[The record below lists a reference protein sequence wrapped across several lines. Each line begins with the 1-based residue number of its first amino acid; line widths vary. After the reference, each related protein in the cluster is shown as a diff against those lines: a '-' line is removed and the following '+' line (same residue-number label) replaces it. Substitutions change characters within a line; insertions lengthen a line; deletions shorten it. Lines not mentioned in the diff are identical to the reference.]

1 MEYFRKMTTS
11 GNNIPCHRTGMI
23 RIPLKASLMFF
34 LLLLLPHYTLFSQAD
49 PAVYPGNKLHETKN
63 TDTDSLQI
71 VKLFDKAFFCFDY
84 MGDDQMADS
93 ISQIAIQ
100 VAAMSHRPE
109 LMLLSYN
116 RYIESNNLFVNYKKA
131 LSYALKAEQVSI
143 SNSPEIAFMNAKNRV
158 SVYLSGYEYDKALEY
173 SYRSLSIAT
182 INENPIWKAESYM
195 DIGKSLE
202 GKNQKIEAFRNYL
215 NALSIVDR
223 IKNPELQVKCF
234 SLLSRFYNLNKL
246 YNKATRYKLMQRDV
260 LKKEDQVDSVALMW
274 TMYDLQVIDLN
285 SNNNQ
290 LNEGSMREILDFA
303 KRKKNHRLLEYEI
316 ALIRTHLIEANQI
329 GRLNDLYYKQFPFEL
344 EKLTTENPSLYYR
357 LKAFF
362 CEEKRMVDSAT
373 FYFKK
378 AETILQSDPNKVL
391 QSNFFF
397 RYGQFLKR
405 QGMKDKSIEKFSKSY
420 QLARDASYFDYMLSA
435 SKQLESIFVGKG
447 DYKNAYNYAA
457 LNKVIS
463 DSMNNGYKNDQMI
476 VMEIDHE
483 TRQRDQSAELEKQST
498 IRRHY
503 LQYTAMIIAIIGV
516 FIVLLMLGSLKV
528 PEWIIKTLGFFSF
541 IFFFEFIVLL
551 ADNKIQEITH
561 EEPWKILL
569 IKILLIAVL
578 FPMHHWIEKR
588 VVTFLLNPRL
598 INISRYPLRT
608 RLREK
613 ITRIKRT

>member
-1 MEYFRKMTTS
+1 MTTCD
-11 GNNIPCHRTGMI
+11 NNTTCHWTWVV
-23 RIPLKASLMFF
+23 RIPVKVSLMFI
-34 LLLLLPHYTLFSQAD
+34 LLFFIPQHTLFSQVD
-49 PAVYPGNKLHETKN
+49 PAFNPVSKLRQIKN
-63 TDTDSLQI
+63 TDNDSLQI
-71 VKLFDKAFFCFDY
+71 VKLFDRASFFFDY
-84 MGDDQMADS
+84 MGDDHLADS
-93 ISQIAIQ
+93 ISQVAIQ
-100 VAAMSHRPE
+100 VAEMSHRPE
-109 LMLLSYN
+109 LLLLSYN
-116 RYIESNNLFVNYKKA
+116 RYIESNNLFTNYKKA

-143 SNSPEIAFMNAKNRV
+143 SYSPDIAFLNAKNLA

-182 INENPIWKAESYM
+182 INENLTWKAESYM

-223 IKNPELQVKCF
+223 IKNPDLQVKCF

-246 YNKATRYKLMQRDV
+246 YNKATHYKLMQRAV
-260 LKKEDQVDSVALMW
+260 LNKEYPIDSVALIW
-274 TMYDLQVIDLN
+274 TMYDLQVIDIN

-290 LNEGSMREILDFA
+290 LNERSMQEILDFA

-329 GRLNDLYYKQFPFEL
+329 GQLYDLYYKQFPFEL
-344 EKLTTENPSLYYR
+344 AKLTTENPGLYYR

-362 CEEKRMVDSAT
+362 CEEKRMADSAT
-373 FYFKK
+373 YNFKK
-378 AETILQSDPNKVL
+378 AETILQSDPNKVQ
-391 QSNFFF
+391 QSNFFY

-405 QGMKDKSIEKFSKSY
+405 QGLKDKSIEKFSKSY

-435 SKQLESIFVGKG
+435 SKQLESIYVGKG
-447 DYKNAYNYAA
+447 DYKNAYNYAV

-463 DSMNNGYKNDQMI
+463 DSMNNVYKNDQMI

-498 IRRHY
+498 IRRHS
-503 LQYTAMIIAIIGV
+503 LQYTAMIIAITGI

-551 ADNKIQEITH
+551 ADHKIQEITH

-569 IKILLIAVL
+569 IKILLIAIL

-588 VVTFLLNPRL
+588 VVTFLLNPGL
-598 INISRYPLRT
+598 INISRYPLGT
-608 RLREK
+608 RLREQ